1 MKKTFKMQNLDCAN
15 CAAKMEQAIQKIPGV
30 ISANISFMTQKLTL
44 EYDES
49 KEAEILAEAK
59 KACQKVDLSLIHI

>member
-59 KACQKVDLSLIHI
+59 KACQKVDRACSIL

>member
-15 CAAKMEQAIQKIPGV
+15 CAAKMEQDIQKIPGV

-59 KACQKVDLSLIHI
+59 KACQKVDRACSIL

>member
-44 EYDES
+44 EYDET

-59 KACQKVDLSLIHI
+59 KACQKVDRACSIL